1 MLRVSVLYFDFT
13 AGRKMKLLCKV
24 IIVVSLCA
32 LSTYFSWAGVS
43 QNALSGLD
51 MTRDSLR
58 IAEVIVKVEGALKA
72 GTLSADSASSFFY
85 HLAKQYQE
93 AHDFQQ
99 ARIYVK
105 RSLSTL
111 DNRENNELVAADH
124 LLLADMAMEEDDT
137 AIALELLFAA
147 LKIYENL
154 EDSVNYLLTLRK
166 VGVNYDYI
174 NDHPTALQYYEECIE
189 LAQKLGRQD
198 VVGACYNTIA
208 SIYCTEGDEKKG
220 IEMYEKAVR
229 IAQETND
236 KVLLHKLYHN
246 MALTYKDLEV
256 FGEAMGYL
264 KRSLVIAGEL
274 EDPKW
279 FGFSYQA
286 MGHYYYAYGKYDSA
300 EYFMKEALAIAEE
313 INNTQIRVNA
323 WDVLEQVYSK
333 TGRYKE
339 AYDVFKLIKAED
351 DSIFNLQNTQLI
363 ESIKAKYQAEKHD
376 RELAEKNLQLQ
387 EAGYNMDRQQNMQTA
402 LVVVVAMLVIISFL
416 IYRGYMLR
424 KRANDLLR
432 LKNSEIESHMA
443 QVENLNQTKSR
454 WFVNVA
460 HELRTPLTLIK
471 GPVNRVI
478 AEYDLPDE
486 VREDLMMVEKNANSL
501 ANLVNEILDLSRLE
515 EGEVSLNESVFSL
528 CEQVST
534 IVNSFAS
541 RADQLGVALN
551 NRCPE
556 DAYIKADKEKLNKL
570 MVNLISNALKFT
582 PNGGAVEVLVQM
594 NKGLEIL
601 VKDTGSG
608 ISPRDLPYVFDRFFQ
623 STDPEH
629 QMQGGT
635 GIGLALSKEIA
646 EMHGG
651 ELKVSS
657 ELGVGSVFTL
667 SLPAH
672 MIVTKA
678 EAEVNL
684 NEEEVQTEVTEVLLS
699 LDNRPSLLL
708 VEDNKDM
715 SSYVASLL
723 VPHFEV
729 VEAASAEEGLEVLRT
744 QNIRFIVSDVMM
756 SGMDGFSF
764 LRAVKAD
771 PLWRHLPFIH
781 LSALADDNL
790 RKEAL
795 RIGIDDFLTKPFDP
809 EELIIRVKNLY
820 DNFLSRISINIQ
832 SDEDS
837 YDERIMKRLKKEV
850 LTNIEDANFNVLRL
864 ADGAAMSERQLYRY
878 LKGATGLTPLQ
889 FIQEIKLTKAIEL
902 ARKKVYSSTN
912 ELASAV
918 GFRQASYFSTL
929 FERRYGKKPSAFLKS

>member
-1 MLRVSVLYFDFT
+1 
-13 AGRKMKLLCKV
+13 MKLLCKV
-24 IIVVSLCA
+24 VIVVSLCA

-43 QNALSGLD
+43 QNAFSGLD
-51 MTRDSLR
+51 MARDSLR
-58 IAEVIVKVEGALKA
+58 IAGVIVKVESGLKA
-72 GTLSADSASSFFY
+72 GTLSADSASSFFH
-85 HLAKQYQE
+85 HLAKQYQLT
-93 AHDFQQ
+93 HDFQQ
-99 ARIYVK
+99 ARTHIK
-105 RSLSTL
+105 KSLELL
-111 DNRENNELVAADH
+111 DDLENKELVAANH
-124 LLLADMAMEEDDT
+124 LLLGDMAMEEDDN
-137 AIALELLFAA
+137 AIALELLSAA

-154 EDSVNYLLTLRK
+154 GDSVNYLLTLRK
-166 VGVNYDYI
+166 IGVNYDYI

-198 VVGACYNTIA
+198 VVGACYNTIG
-208 SIYCTEGDEKKG
+208 SIYCIEGEEKKG
-220 IEMYEKAVR
+220 IQMYEKAVR

-236 KVLLHKLYHN
+236 RVLLHKLYHN
-246 MALTYKDLEV
+246 MALTYKDLEL
-256 FGEAMGYL
+256 FGEASAFL
-264 KRSLVIAGEL
+264 NKTLVIAAEL

-286 MGHYYYAYGKYDSA
+286 MGHYYYAYGKLDSA
-300 EYFMKEALAIAEE
+300 EYFMKKALGIAEK
-313 INNTQIRVNA
+313 INNAQLRVNA
-323 WDVLEQVYSK
+323 WEVLEQVYSR

-339 AYDVFKLIKAED
+339 AYDVFKLIKVED

-402 LVVVVAMLVIISFL
+402 LVVVVALLVIILFL
-416 IYRGYMLR
+416 IYRGYTLR
-424 KRANDLLR
+424 KKANDMLR

-443 QVENLNQTKSR
+443 QVETLNQTKSR

-486 VREDLMMVEKNANSL
+486 VRQDLMMVEKNANSL

-515 EGEVSLNESVFSL
+515 EGEISLNESTFGL
-528 CEQVST
+528 CEQVSM
-534 IVNSFAS
+534 IVSSFTS
-541 RADQLGVALN
+541 RAEQLGVALH
-551 NRCPE
+551 NRCPM
-556 DAYIKADKEKLNKL
+556 DVYIKADKEKINKL

-582 PNGGAVEVLVQM
+582 PRGGAVEVLVHAD
-594 NKGLEIL
+594 KGLEIL

-608 ISPRDLPYVFDRFFQ
+608 ISPKDLPYVFDRFFQ

-657 ELGVGSVFTL
+657 QLGVGSVFTL

-672 MIVTKA
+672 MITTAV
-678 EAEVNL
+678 
-684 NEEEVQTEVTEVLLS
+684 EEEVDSSEDTSQVGAAEALLS

-729 VEAASAEEGLEVLRT
+729 VEVASAEEGLQVLRT

-756 SGMDGFSF
+756 SGMDGFAF
-764 LRAVKAD
+764 LREVKAD

-820 DNFLSRISINIQ
+820 DNFLSRISINVQ

-929 FERRYGKKPSAFLKS
+929 FERRYGKKPGTFLKS